1 MFGSTRTSANL
12 GVFHLVEQ
20 MDEYTVK
27 VSSWEEF
34 KSRDLGPAKA
44 GAKTASKKS
53 ARRHHAHVSNPTK
66 APPID
71 VIATFGG
78 PKKFAEV
85 ALACPEV
92 VAIVSGELLA
102 RGLISTAFGRGI
114 KTRRA
119 GDFYQS
125 KAWATVRYAA
135 LMKHGAR
142 CQCCGATAADGASM
156 HVDHIK
162 PRSKFPDL
170 ALELSNLQVLCSLC
184 NTAKSNIDQTDWS
197 AQTPAESGDYFE
209 YMEEERRIVRLLKT
223 IA

>member
-1 MFGSTRTSANL
+1 
-12 GVFHLVEQ
+12 

-34 KSRDLGPAKA
+34 KASAIEERGPRRK
-44 GAKTASKKS
+44 SKKK
-53 ARRHHAHVSNPTK
+53 RVPVEIPVI
-66 APPID
+66 APHGKTIPMD

-92 VAIVSGELLA
+92 VAIVSSELLA
-102 RGLISTAFGRGI
+102 RGLISTAFSRGI

-170 ALELSNLQVLCSLC
+170 ALELSNLQVLCGLC

-209 YMEEERRIVRLLKT
+209 YMEEERRIVRLLRA